1 MPTASRKTTSAATP
15 VRTFGSGE
23 SMKLPPYLTT
33 NVELR
38 KRCMY
43 GNASTNTS
51 AFLMRSCMKRAN
63 LLALV
68 QFDVFFRQVT
78 CVHRAASTSEMKMNV
93 DNEGRLCDDLPQLCQ
108 RRARGHA
115 AANGCL
121 AVVGNVHEILIHS
134 RARITQGIQDSAPI
148 RIATA
153 PTCFHE

>member
-51 AFLMRSCMKRAN
+51 AFFMRSCMERAN
-63 LLALV
+63 LLPLV
-68 QFDVFFRQVT
+68 QFDVFFCQVT
-78 CVHRAASTSEMKMNV
+78 RVHCATTASEMKMNI
-93 DNEGRLCDDLPQLCQ
+93 DGEGWLRDDLPQLCQ
-108 RRARGHA
+108 R
-115 AANGCL
+115 
-121 AVVGNVHEILIHS
+121 
-134 RARITQGIQDSAPI
+134 
-148 RIATA
+148 
-153 PTCFHE
+153 